1 MDASLLIDLYEL
13 TMAQCY
19 FSYKRNAWAT
29 FELFVRE
36 LPQNRL
42 YLVAAGLEGILEYIK
57 NLKFDR
63 GALAYLKKQRLFSS
77 SFLDYLSGF
86 KFSGDLWA
94 MREGEIFFAQE
105 PIIRVT
111 APLIEAQIM
120 ESFLL
125 NTVHLQTMIASKA
138 SRVVIACAHRNC
150 FDFALRRTHGQDA
163 GIKVARA
170 SYIAGFSGTSCVLA
184 GKLYNIPVAGTM
196 AHSFIMSFK
205 NELEAFLAYTRSFPA
220 RSILLVD
227 TYNTKK
233 GIANAIAVGLGLKE
247 RGQRLQGIRLDS
259 GDIVSLSKLA
269 RRMLDVAGLDY
280 VKIFASGNLD
290 EFKIRD
296 LLKKGACVDNF
307 GVGTHMGTSEDAPS
321 LDVIYKICEVTDG
334 EGRFFPTMKLS
345 RGKVTYPGRKQ
356 IFRLRDKDKRF
367 TKDVLGLQKEKIAG
381 KPLLIKAVEN
391 GRVIYRMP
399 SLDKIRDFTRR
410 NLAAFPEKLKEI
422 RGKYKYPV
430 VVSPQL
436 KKLRRNLSSEL
447 EKRQ

>member
-1 MDASLLIDLYEL
+1 MIDLYEL

-42 YLVAAGLEGILEYIK
+42 YLVCAGLEGILEYIK
-57 NLKFDR
+57 NLRFDC

-105 PIIRVT
+105 PVIRVT

-120 ESFLL
+120 ESFFL

-138 SRVVIACAHRNC
+138 CRVVIACAHRNC

-170 SYIAGFSGTSCVLA
+170 SYIAGFNGTSCVLA
-184 GKLYNIPVAGTM
+184 GKLYNIPIAGTM

-220 RSILLVD
+220 RSTLLVD
-227 TYNTKK
+227 TYNTEK

-247 RGQRLQGIRLDS
+247 KGQRLQGIRLDS

-269 RRMLDVAGLDY
+269 RKMLDAAGLDY

-296 LLKKGACVDNF
+296 LLRKGACVDNF

-321 LDVIYKICEVTDG
+321 LDVIYKICEVSDG

-367 TKDVLGLQKEKIAG
+367 TKDILGLQKEKIAG
-381 KPLLIKAVEN
+381 KPLLIKAVES

-410 NLAAFPEKLKEI
+410 NLAAFPERLKEV

-430 VVSPQL
+430 FISPQL
-436 KKLRRNLSSEL
+436 KKLRSNLSSEL